1 MKRLLCISKPPKNF
15 SMPMIDQ
22 RIIVAI
28 DTFDLETANTILDK
42 LDPSLCII
50 KIGSVVFNTLGKSFL
65 KDASSRGFKI
75 FLDLKLHDIP
85 NTVHETILGFHDLSI
100 DMLTVHLSGGEDM
113 LKKAMLA
120 GKSINA
126 KVIGVSILT
135 SLKES
140 DTLMLFNN
148 NLDTQIANLFKIAVK
163 TNLDGVVCS
172 PLELEMA
179 NTILDTNSIKIT
191 PGIRDIKVADDQAR
205 TLSAKEAIEK
215 GATFIVIGRPI
226 TQAEDVSTALK
237 TFTDSIHD

>member
-1 MKRLLCISKPPKNF
+1 MTDP
-15 SMPMIDQ
+15 

-28 DTFDLETANTILDK
+28 DTYDLQEANLILDQ
-42 LDPSLCII
+42 LDPNLCKI
-50 KIGSVVFNTLGKSFL
+50 KIGSVVFNSLGKSFL
-65 KDASSRGFKI
+65 KEVSSRGFKI

-85 NTVHETILGFHDLSI
+85 NTVHETILGFHDCSI

-226 TQAEDVSTALK
+226 TQAEDVSMALK
-237 TFTDSIHD
+237 TFSDSIHD

>member
-1 MKRLLCISKPPKNF
+1 MTDP
-15 SMPMIDQ
+15 

-28 DTFDLETANTILDK
+28 DTFDLNQANAILDQ
-42 LDPSLCII
+42 LDPDLCMV
-50 KIGSVVFNTLGKSFL
+50 KIGSVVFNALGKSFL
-65 KDASSRGFKI
+65 REASSQGFKI

-85 NTVHETILGFHDLSI
+85 NTVHETIIGFHDCSI

-120 GKSINA
+120 GKSINT

>member
-1 MKRLLCISKPPKNF
+1 MTDP
-15 SMPMIDQ
+15 

-28 DTFDLETANTILDK
+28 DTYDLEEANAILDQ
-42 LDPSLCII
+42 LTPDLCKI
-50 KIGSVVFNTLGKSFL
+50 KIGSVVYNSIGKSFL
-65 KDASSRGFKI
+65 REVSSRGFKI

-85 NTVHETILGFHDLSI
+85 NTVHEAILGFHDCSI

-135 SLKES
+135 SFQES

-163 TNLDGVVCS
+163 TSLDGVVCS

-205 TLSAKEAIEK
+205 TLSAKEAIDK

>member
-1 MKRLLCISKPPKNF
+1 MTDP
-15 SMPMIDQ
+15 

-28 DTFDLETANTILDK
+28 DTYDFQEANVILDQ
-42 LDPSLCII
+42 LDPDLCRI
-50 KIGSVVFNTLGKSFL
+50 KIGSVVFNSLGKSFL
-65 KDASSRGFKI
+65 KEVSSRGFKI

-85 NTVHETILGFHDLSI
+85 NTVHETILGFHDCSI

-148 NLDTQIANLFKIAVK
+148 NLDTQIANLFKMAVK

-237 TFTDSIHD
+237 TFSDSIHD